1 MCIFIARLPSKRALP
16 ICTYNRSI
24 RGKGII
30 KLFSFCQCSRQLWL
44 RFHFI
49 IDTEVSVPLVSSAVH
64 LVTVY
69 ALFFTVFCA
78 GWKEPFIR
86 WKY

>member
-1 MCIFIARLPSKRALP
+1 M
-16 ICTYNRSI
+16 YNRSI

-30 KLFSFCQCSRQLWL
+30 TIFSFCQCNRQLWL

-69 ALFFTVFCA
+69 ALFFSLFLCWLEGAVYTL
-78 GWKEPFIR
+78 EILIS
-86 WKY
+86 